1 MDLLYEL
8 KIIFERFSFSI
19 YVLNSL
25 LKESWAF
32 EVKEKIGYVG
42 RIVIININYYF
53 SILSWLWLILLWF
66 FN

>member
-42 RIVIININYYF
+42 YNWTI
-53 SILSWLWLILLWF
+53 SQF
-66 FN
+66 FLGFD